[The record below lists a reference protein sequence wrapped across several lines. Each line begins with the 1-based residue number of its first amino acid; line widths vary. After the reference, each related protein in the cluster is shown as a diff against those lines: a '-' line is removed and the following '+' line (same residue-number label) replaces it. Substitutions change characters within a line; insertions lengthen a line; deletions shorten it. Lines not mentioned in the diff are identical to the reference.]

1 MMGNALAI
9 ITARG
14 GSKRIP
20 RKNIKDFL
28 GRPIITY
35 SIDAAINSECFDE
48 VMVST
53 DDEEIASIARKSKA
67 VVPFLRTSKTSDDF
81 ASTADVITEVIMEYS
96 KLDKRFTYACCIYP
110 TAPFLTVAKLKAGF
124 ELIKDSDCDAV
135 IPVVRFDYPV
145 QRALEINDG
154 RLKMI
159 WPENHD
165 ARSQDL
171 KPAYHD
177 AGQFY
182 WINVARFLKNK
193 TLFGDDLLPLE
204 LPASEVQDIDNEE
217 DWQIAELKYKF
228 ANQARPD
235 DERK

>member
-1 MMGNALAI
+1 MTHNALAI

-35 SIDAAINSECFDE
+35 SIDAAIRSGCFDE

-53 DDEEIASIARKSKA
+53 DDNEIASIARKSKA
-67 VVPFLRTSKTSDDF
+67 IVPFLRTGGTSDDF
-81 ASTADVITEVIMEYS
+81 SPTADVITEVIAEYS
-96 KLDKRFTYACCIYP
+96 RLDRHFAYACCIYP
-110 TAPFLTVAKLKAGF
+110 TAPFITAERLKTGYR
-124 ELIKDSDCDAV
+124 LIQNSGADSV
-135 IPVVRFDYPV
+135 VPLVRFDYPV
-145 QRALEINDG
+145 QRALEIKNG
-154 RLKMI
+154 RLYML
-159 WPENHD
+159 WPENRD

-182 WINVARFLKNK
+182 WINVERFSKNR
-193 TLFGDDLLPLE
+193 TLFGDNTLPLE
-204 LPASEVQDIDNEE
+204 VPASEVQDIDTLE
-217 DWQIAELKYKF
+217 DWSIAELKFRMLNK
-228 ANQARPD
+228 
-235 DERK
+235 

>member
-1 MMGNALAI
+1 MIDNTLAI

-35 SIDAAINSECFDE
+35 SIDAAIESGCFGE

-53 DDEEIASIARKSKA
+53 DDAEIASIARKSKA
-67 VVPFLRTSKTSDDF
+67 NVPFLRTGQTSDDF
-81 ASTADVITEVIMEYS
+81 ASTADVITEVLLEYS
-96 KLDKRFTYACCIYP
+96 KLGKHFAYACCIYP
-110 TAPFLTVAKLKAGF
+110 TAPFLTAAKLNTGY
-124 ELIKDSDCDAV
+124 ELIKNSDCDSV
-135 IPVVRFDYPV
+135 LPVVRFDYPV
-145 QRALEINDG
+145 QRALEIKNG
-154 RLKMI
+154 KLKML
-159 WPENHD
+159 WPENRE

-182 WINVARFLKNK
+182 WLNVEHFLKSRI
-193 TLFGDDLLPLE
+193 LFGDNTLPIE
-204 LPASEVQDIDNEE
+204 VPACEVQDIDTME
-217 DWQIAELKYKF
+217 DWALAEMKFRMLKK
-228 ANQARPD
+228 
-235 DERK
+235 